1 MKSLLISGLYFPPM
15 TGGIS
20 SYMRSIAAS
29 LGPQEICCLTGVPAA
44 KQAVESSLEART
56 YRRPSAF
63 AKPRHIQAI
72 GFAAAMVEIMLRERP
87 RVVQLA
93 TAYDGYIGLWLH
105 QWLNL
110 PFVVYA
116 HGNEV
121 LDVLESSWPKPRM
134 SLTQAARVLANSQ
147 FTAQLVQ
154 KAGVDSARIEIIHP
168 GCDIDRFQP
177 YEPTAALR
185 QEILGSKSG
194 NRVILSVGNLVAR
207 KGHDMVIRAL
217 PGLLESIPEVVYLIV
232 GDGPHRQELENLA
245 CATGVR
251 EHVIFAGQI
260 SDERLPETYALC
272 DAFVMPSR
280 ERLELCDVEG
290 FGMVFLEAS
299 ACGKPVVA
307 GRSGGIG
314 DAVVDG
320 MTGLLVNSLDTND
333 IGGAL
338 RKLLG
343 HRDLAIQLGRQG
355 RTRVVSDFAWTRI
368 ADRVQ
373 GILRSVVKEESHSG
387 REVPLASLKRN
398 CE

>member
-1 MKSLLISGLYFPPM
+1 M
-15 TGGIS
+15 
-20 SYMRSIAAS
+20 
-29 LGPQEICCLTGVPAA
+29 
-44 KQAVESSLEART
+44 
-56 YRRPSAF
+56 
-63 AKPRHIQAI
+63 
-72 GFAAAMVEIMLRERP
+72 
-87 RVVQLA
+87 
-93 TAYDGYIGLWLH
+93 
-105 QWLNL
+105 
-110 PFVVYA
+110 
-116 HGNEV
+116 
-121 LDVLESSWPKPRM
+121 
-134 SLTQAARVLANSQ
+134 
-147 FTAQLVQ
+147 
-154 KAGVDSARIEIIHP
+154 
-168 GCDIDRFQP
+168 
-177 YEPTAALR
+177 
-185 QEILGSKSG
+185 
-194 NRVILSVGNLVAR
+194 ILSVGNLVAR

-355 RTRVVSDFAWTRI
+355 RTRLLSVCAWTRI

-373 GILRSVVKEESHSG
+373 GILRSLVLRFVFHWHNDWKMLAPPIIA
-387 REVPLASLKRN
+387 VLASLVPAMICRAFLAGITSQLISGAIFLAG
-398 CE
+398 CGAAWLHDLIPP